1 MHHFETALTDFNQ
14 ALLQNPD
21 NPDVLFFKAKSQLY
35 LNQIDD
41 AILNFEQVFNQTPDE
56 RQASNA
62 LLEIAT
68 IRVKEKDFYEAYHLL
83 N

>member
-35 LNQIDD
+35 LN
-41 AILNFEQVFNQTPDE
+41 
-56 RQASNA
+56 
-62 LLEIAT
+62 
-68 IRVKEKDFYEAYHLL
+68 
-83 N
+83 